1 MTISHDYYLKFLAND
16 VFEETLSFHS
26 KGNFTIHRS
35 TKHFTT
41 LHHLS
46 ESELKTLTGNEIKLY
61 PDIATEHDQHHIPQ
75 INTEHPLSRNES
87 CNEFFGQS
95 IPFQNIGK
103 LLSPLLG
110 KPEHKFKRGYPSGGA
125 LYPVEVFCCNLS
137 SKNTD
142 WPKNQN
148 ILHLLPRSR
157 KFEPLASNI
166 NTNTLLQA
174 ITPGPS
180 DIGSPSAA
188 IIYFMYLPK
197 SLFKYRYRG
206 YRLALMEAG
215 SMYMLIDLRCKEL
228 HLQNRMWSGFSDY
241 QITKT
246 LKLNPALFLPLCV
259 QLIG

>member
-1 MTISHDYYLKFLAND
+1 MTISHDYYLKFIAND
-16 VFEETLSFHS
+16 VFEDTLSFHS
-26 KGNFTIHRS
+26 KGNFTIHKS

-46 ESELKTLTGNEIKLY
+46 ENELKTLTGNEIELY
-61 PDIATEHDQHHIPQ
+61 PDMTKEHDQHEIPQ
-75 INTEHPLSRNES
+75 ISADHPLSRHES
-87 CNEFFGQS
+87 CDEFYGRG
-95 IPFQNIGK
+95 IPFQTIGK

-110 KPEHKFKRGYPSGGA
+110 KPGHKFKRGYPSGGA

-137 SKNTD
+137 NKNTD
-142 WPKNQN
+142 WPEDQN
-148 ILHLLPRSR
+148 ILHLLPRSK
-157 KFEPLASNI
+157 KFEPLTARTT
-166 NTNTLLQA
+166 TNTLLQVT
-174 ITPGPS
+174 TPKPS
-180 DIGSPSAA
+180 GVGRPSVA